1 MKSTTVVTAV
11 RGSAFPPAV
20 ALRVQFSY
28 FSCALSLRV
37 SFSISSFMIKRRS
50 ARISSCARV
59 PILVEN
65 GQLLPQ
71 LLPCMFS
78 FHTFRIH
85 CHFMFLFSCHVF
97 DTYAC
102 SPQNQKIKIKTKHEV
117 LYTYI
122 LSWKSWNFSIFGL
135 CQFWNF
141 PFWFHMLM
149 MPIMDLGW
157 IVPGIGSYFFF
168 RIISTLWTNLPDLI
182 SNLFLII
189 SQGILLGNRYMLCF
203 NTRKL
208 MLSACQHSEID
219 VECVSAH

>member
-1 MKSTTVVTAV
+1 MKSTTVVTVV

-65 GQLLPQ
+65 GQLFPQ

-85 CHFMFLFSCHVF
+85 CHFMFLFPCHVF
-97 DTYAC
+97 GTYAC
-102 SPQNQKIKIKTKHEV
+102 SPQYQKIKIKTKHEV

-141 PFWFHMLM
+141 
-149 MPIMDLGW
+149 
-157 IVPGIGSYFFF
+157 SY
-168 RIISTLWTNLPDLI
+168 
-182 SNLFLII
+182 
-189 SQGILLGNRYMLCF
+189 LL
-203 NTRKL
+203 TA
-208 MLSACQHSEID
+208 SAEESP
-219 VECVSAH
+219 

>member
-1 MKSTTVVTAV
+1 MAGDNAVKSTTVVTAV
-11 RGSAFPPAV
+11 RGSAFPPTV

-85 CHFMFLFSCHVF
+85 CHFMFLFPCHVF
-97 DTYAC
+97 GTYAC
-102 SPQNQKIKIKTKHEV
+102 SPQYQKIKIKTKHEV

-141 PFWFHMLM
+141 PFLVSHVDDADHGSRLDRPRNLLLETSRMRRICSWIAGMHYLSDAMVGYHMRK
-149 MPIMDLGW
+149 
-157 IVPGIGSYFFF
+157 
-168 RIISTLWTNLPDLI
+168 RIEEFLTLEV
-182 SNLFLII
+182 
-189 SQGILLGNRYMLCF
+189 LLNR
-203 NTRKL
+203 K
-208 MLSACQHSEID
+208 
-219 VECVSAH
+219 V